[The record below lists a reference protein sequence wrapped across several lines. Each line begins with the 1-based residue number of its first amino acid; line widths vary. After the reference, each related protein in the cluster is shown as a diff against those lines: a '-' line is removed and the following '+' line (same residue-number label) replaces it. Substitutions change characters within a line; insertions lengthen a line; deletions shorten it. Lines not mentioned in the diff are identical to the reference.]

1 MAAGHIEPRVG
12 NLLLIGL
19 VGGIGALSILAIA
32 TYLKQHPN
40 IPILSAIADSSLD
53 IVKEAAA

>member
-12 NLLLIGL
+12 NFLLMAL
-19 VGGIGALSILAIA
+19 VGGIGALSILAVA
-32 TYLKQHPN
+32 TYLKGKD
-40 IPILSAIADSSLD
+40 IPVLSAIADSSLD

>member
-32 TYLKQHPN
+32 TFLKQKD
-40 IPILSAIADSSLD
+40 IPFLSAVADSSLD

>member
-12 NLLLIGL
+12 NFLLMAL
-19 VGGIGALSILAIA
+19 VGGIGAISILAVA
-32 TYLKQHPN
+32 TFLKSKH
-40 IPILSAIADSSLD
+40 IPVLSQIADASLD

>member
-19 VGGIGALSILAIA
+19 VGATGTLAVLALAVF
-32 TYLKQHPN
+32 LKSKN
-40 IPILSAIADSSLD
+40 IPLLSPVADASLD